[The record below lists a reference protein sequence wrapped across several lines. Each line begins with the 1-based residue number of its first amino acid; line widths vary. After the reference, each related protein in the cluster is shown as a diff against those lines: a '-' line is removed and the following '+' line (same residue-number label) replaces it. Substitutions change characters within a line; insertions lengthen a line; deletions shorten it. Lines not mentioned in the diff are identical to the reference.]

1 MCGLLSFVCLSTTEL
16 AHVSNQMV
24 DYLSFVGWTDK
35 CLLQHDVQKLVASRT
50 CCWYHGYGACSGM
63 HNISAVHTEPL
74 AC

>member
-1 MCGLLSFVCLSTTEL
+1 MLSFVCLSTTEL

-24 DYLSFVGWTDK
+24 DYPSFVGWTDK
-35 CLLQHDVQKLVASRT
+35 CRLQDDVQQLVASCT

-63 HNISAVHTEPL
+63 RNISAVHTEPL